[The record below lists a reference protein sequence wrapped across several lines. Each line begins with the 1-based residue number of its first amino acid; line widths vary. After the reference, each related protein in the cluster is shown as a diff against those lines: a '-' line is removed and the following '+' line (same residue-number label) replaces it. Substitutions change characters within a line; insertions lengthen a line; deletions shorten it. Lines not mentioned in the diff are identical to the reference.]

1 MRFPVILTLCIA
13 LSALCGGCFKH
24 YKVINGITY
33 EVLSPNEE
41 LEMKATARAALAK
54 SRALTVQEQEMI
66 KSTPPELKI
75 RYTGNRMGDA
85 TVRWKL
91 PGKTVSLFI
100 RGAFFDPTA
109 QWMMKI
115 YNDQPEYL
123 DFRNR
128 TPRKVEKKQF

>member
-1 MRFPVILTLCIA
+1 MHFPVILTLCIV
-13 LSALCGGCFKH
+13 LSALCGGCVKH

-33 EVLSPNEE
+33 EVLSPTEE
-41 LEMKATARAALAK
+41 LEMKSAARAALSR

-66 KSTPPELKI
+66 KSTQPELKI

-115 YNDQPEYL
+115 RKDQPEYL
-123 DFRNR
+123 DFRNKS
-128 TPRKVEKKQF
+128 PRKVEKKQF

>member
-1 MRFPVILTLCIA
+1 MRFPVILPLCLA
-13 LSALCGGCFKH
+13 LSALCGGCGKH
-24 YKVINGITY
+24 YKDINGITY
-33 EVLSPNEE
+33 EVLSPGEE
-41 LEMKATARAALAK
+41 LEMKSMARAALAK
-54 SRALTVQEQEMI
+54 SKVLTVQEQEMI

-115 YNDQPEYL
+115 HKDQPEYL
-123 DFRNR
+123 DLRNQK
-128 TPRKVEKKQF
+128 PRKVEKKQF

>member
-1 MRFPVILTLCIA
+1 MRFPVILTLCLV
-13 LSALCGGCFKH
+13 LSALCGGCVKH

-41 LEMKATARAALAK
+41 LEMKAAARAALAK
-54 SRALTVQEQEMI
+54 SKALTIPEQEMI
-66 KSTPPELKI
+66 KSTQPELKI

-100 RGAFFDPTA
+100 RGVFFDPTA

-115 YNDQPEYL
+115 YKDQPEYL
-123 DFRNR
+123 DLRNQ
-128 TPRKVEKKQF
+128 PSPQVEKK

>member
-1 MRFPVILTLCIA
+1 MRFPVILTLCIV
-13 LSALCGGCFKH
+13 LSALCSGCTR
-24 YKVINGITY
+24 YYQVINGITV
-33 EVLSPNEE
+33 EVLSPAEE
-41 LEMKATARAALAK
+41 LEMKSTARATLAK
-54 SRALTVQEQEMI
+54 SKVLTVREQEII
-66 KSTPPELKI
+66 KSTQPELKI

-100 RGAFFDPTA
+100 RGTFFDPTS

-115 YNDQPEYL
+115 HNDLPEYL

-128 TPRKVEKKQF
+128 APRKVEKKQF

>member
-1 MRFPVILTLCIA
+1 MRFPVILTLCLV
-13 LSALCGGCFKH
+13 LSALCGGCVKH

-41 LEMKATARAALAK
+41 LEMKAAARAALAR
-54 SRALTVQEQEMI
+54 SRTLTVQEQERI
-66 KSTPPELKI
+66 KNTPPELKI

-100 RGAFFDPTA
+100 RGVFFDPTA

-115 YNDQPEYL
+115 HKDQPEYL
-123 DFRNR
+123 DLRNQ
-128 TPRKVEKKQF
+128 PSPQVEKK